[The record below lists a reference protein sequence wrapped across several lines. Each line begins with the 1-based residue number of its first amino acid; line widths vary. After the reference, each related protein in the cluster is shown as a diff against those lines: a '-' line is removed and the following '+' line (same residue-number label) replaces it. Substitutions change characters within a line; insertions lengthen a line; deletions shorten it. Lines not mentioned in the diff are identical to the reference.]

1 MEAHASFRAFLLDM
15 LISHKQ
21 RTHKPFLAI
30 VTPSYVPEA
39 EEELKRLLLAA
50 GIPSFPTFQRAAKAL
65 QACISYQRF
74 LADQ

>member
-1 MEAHASFRAFLLDM
+1 MDM
-15 LISHKQ
+15 LIAHRR

-39 EEELKRLLLAA
+39 EEELKRLLLAG
-50 GIPSFPTFQRAAKAL
+50 GIPSFPTFQRAAHAL
-65 QACISYQRF
+65 RGCINYRRF